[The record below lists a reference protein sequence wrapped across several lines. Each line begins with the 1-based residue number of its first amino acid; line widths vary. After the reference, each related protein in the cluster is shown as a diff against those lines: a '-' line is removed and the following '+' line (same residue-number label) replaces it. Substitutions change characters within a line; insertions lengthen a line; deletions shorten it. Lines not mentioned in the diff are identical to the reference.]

1 MGKSSINGPF
11 SMAML
16 NNQRVYIYIYH
27 LTILLN
33 DLLILHQETER
44 RFGFRVFR
52 KNPPGDF
59 GGGDRFGVVKSSKVG
74 VSHAAIRLGLSK
86 K

>member
-16 NNQRVYIYIYH
+16 NNQRVYIYH

-52 KNPPGDF
+52 KNSPGDL